1 MSYLHD
7 SNWKRL
13 ITSVYW
19 IDDTSIAIADSN
31 GLISIYDG
39 ETKRYLRKMEGHAA
53 RIGCM
58 SSAGENQPWILTAG
72 SKSGEIINF
81 DVRKPNPICSRWKSH
96 DQEVSGLKWSPDGNY
111 LASGGND
118 NVVNIWA
125 NDVGDDTIKPL
136 HELTEHTSSVKALAW
151 CPWKAQVLASGGGTV
166 HRFMFMK

>member
-72 SKSGEIINF
+72 SKSGEIINL
-81 DVRKPNPICSRWKSH
+81 V
-96 DQEVSGLKWSPDGNY
+96 QEIQY
-111 LASGGND
+111 
-118 NVVNIWA
+118 VV
-125 NDVGDDTIKPL
+125 
-136 HELTEHTSSVKALAW
+136 
-151 CPWKAQVLASGGGTV
+151 
-166 HRFMFMK
+166 